1 MTSKPIVVRELVGYL
16 EDDLAGNIS
25 SGNTIAYQIKGN
37 RGGLDIIENEGLI
50 NIQGTGANIVMGSGN
65 MNVQSS
71 SINISTQ
78 AYGGGGTLSLSSI
91 SSGLDGG
98 HRLYVSADY
107 LNMGGRIET
116 YLNCAHSTLSI
127 KGSSIALNTL
137 GQIDITSNGGI
148 NLNSTSSIV
157 LGYVAD
163 RTTSNVPMAGVNLTS
178 SGVSLYT
185 GTNNY
190 GGTGSARINTYMNIS
205 SNGVTINQSGN
216 IITFPNKS
224 GTIALTGDLPKLQR
238 VMSNLRLNYSQGSVW
253 RFIAIGATVSV
264 TVRIPDDAGDY
275 EYNRTFNTP
284 FEMVCGFPNGPQ
296 YSSVAVGE
304 NGYGSVYGSEIL
316 INCPAMMFGTD
327 FIEGALYY
335 EKLL

>member
-1 MTSKPIVVRELVGYL
+1 
-16 EDDLAGNIS
+16 
-25 SGNTIAYQIKGN
+25 
-37 RGGLDIIENEGLI
+37 
-50 NIQGTGANIVMGSGN
+50 MGSGN

-190 GGTGSARINTYMNIS
+190 GDTGSARINTYMNIS

-216 IITFPNKS
+216 IITFPKKR
-224 GTIALTGDLPKLQR
+224 GTIALDSDALHRHNIEITGAGIYAVWKLFIT
-238 VMSNLRLNYSQGSVW
+238 MYYSS
-253 RFIAIGATVSV
+253 S
-264 TVRIPDDAGDY
+264 
-275 EYNRTFNTP
+275 TP
-284 FEMVCGFPNGPQ
+284 FTSIVSLGSALAGPM
-296 YSSVAVGE
+296 YGEGGWLMSCHGYNPSSPSFAIIGVGYKSSVEPSG
-304 NGYGSVYGSEIL
+304 ITL
-316 INCPAMMFGTD
+316 
-327 FIEGALYY
+327 
-335 EKLL
+335 